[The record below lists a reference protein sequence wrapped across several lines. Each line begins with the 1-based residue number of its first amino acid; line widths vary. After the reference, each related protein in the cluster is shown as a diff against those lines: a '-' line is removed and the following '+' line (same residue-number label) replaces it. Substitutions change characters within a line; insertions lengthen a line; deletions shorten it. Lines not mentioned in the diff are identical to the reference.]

1 MILSPVK
8 LAAELRLDRSAV
20 AALLLVAA
28 VTLLAL
34 VVAVADGPLT
44 GEAWLTR
51 QVQKLPGFLEPLA
64 DANRAVTTTWFVIV
78 VGAVAALA
86 LAARQEFRVA
96 IVLGILL
103 LAMPMAQAGIKDLV
117 DRPRPTEEQVE
128 IRAGYTSP
136 SFPAGHLMSPS
147 AVYGFGALWLWRTGR
162 PRFRQGAVAI
172 AAFLLLSCWA
182 NLYVGVH
189 WPTDV
194 LGGLLFGGAL
204 AFAAAHFAAKL
215 DSR

>member
-1 MILSPVK
+1 MK
-8 LAAELRLDRSAV
+8 LRAELRLDRSAV

-28 VTLLAL
+28 GTLLAL
-34 VVAVADGPLT
+34 VVAAADGPLA
-44 GEAWLTR
+44 GEVWFTR
-51 QVQKLPGFLEPLA
+51 QIQKLPGFLEPLA

-78 VGAVAALA
+78 VGAVATLVF
-86 LAARQEFRVA
+86 AARRGFRVA
-96 IVLGILL
+96 VVIGILL
-103 LAMPMAQAGIKDLV
+103 LATPVAQAGIKDLV

-128 IRAGYTSP
+128 IRTGYTSP

-162 PRFRQGAVAI
+162 PRFRQGSMAI
-172 AAFLLLSCWA
+172 GAFLLLSCWA
-182 NLYVGVH
+182 NVYVGVH

-204 AFAAAHFAAKL
+204 AFAAAHFAARRG
-215 DSR
+215 SR